1 MSKLVNIYE
10 ELKKSNSENLY
21 LFKSGIFYIFLSE
34 DAQKIS
40 NLLGLK
46 LTNLTP
52 NIVKCGFPQNSLDK
66 YLKLL
71 QCTSYNIKIIDSV
84 ENLKYSIKD
93 FSINKDIQLLLKS
106 IDKINPS
113 TLSISEAYDFIEK
126 IKKEVSK
133 ITSYMQ

>member
-1 MSKLVNIYE
+1 MSKLINIYK
-10 ELKKSNSENLY
+10 ELKKSNSETLY

-46 LTNLTP
+46 LTNLTS
-52 NIVKCGFPQNSLDK
+52 NIVKCGFPQNSLEK

-71 QCTSYNIKIIDSV
+71 QCTPYNIQIIDSN
-84 ENLKYSIKD
+84 ENVKYSIKD
-93 FSINKDIQLLLKS
+93 FSVNKDIQLLLNS
-106 IDKINPS
+106 INKINPS
-113 TLSISEAYDFIEK
+113 NLSISEAYDFIEK

-133 ITSYMQ
+133 ITSYIQ